1 MKATIE
7 CKQNC
12 ITVKTKKES
21 ETLYDVD
28 LKPWID
34 SMELNDFTDQVY
46 DYFED
51 EMEDAELN
59 YKDIKQACKKVYNN
73 LK

>member
-12 ITVKTKKES
+12 ITVKTKKEA
-21 ETLYDVD
+21 ETLYDTD

-34 SMELNDFTDQVY
+34 RMELVEFIDAVY
-46 DYFED
+46 DYFFD
-51 EMEDAELN
+51 EMEDVELN
-59 YKDIKQACKKVYNN
+59 FKEIKQACKKVYNS